1 MADITDEEI
10 RKRFL
15 DKMKKDASIL
25 VGNTS
30 KKPSKT
36 ILVSEAPDGKI
47 FEFNSPKLKTM
58 GTKRYFALPVN
69 IKTKIALAAALGGTV
84 GLAGAS
90 LYKALKDD

>member
-10 RKRFL
+10 RKRFRNKIKNVAEVL
-15 DKMKKDASIL
+15 TGDAS
-25 VGNTS
+25 N
-30 KKPSKT
+30 KPSKT